1 MKKILLAIMAALI
14 IFAANAWAGGVGDA
28 VNVQITTDD
37 GRTLPLYPVK
47 IRQGLHKVYA
57 EATKGDHYRVKV
69 QNRLNQRIG
78 LVIAVDGRNIISGK
92 KSSLKNNERMYIL
105 EPYAAGEFSGWRTAQ
120 DRINRFYF
128 TDLPDS
134 YAAAFG
140 DRSAMGVI
148 AVSVY
153 PELDRC
159 GQPANILQQSPAA
172 SPRRESRASSLSKAE
187 PAPAAPRKL
196 DGRMKD
202 KTAAMEQDMESAGTG
217 YGRDEYSPSWI
228 VNFEPEK
235 RAVENIYIK
244 YEWRST
250 LCKLGVISCIQTPC
264 RPHNRLWDN
273 VEYAPPPPRF

>member
-1 MKKILLAIMAALI
+1 MAALI

-28 VNVQITTDD
+28 VDVQITTDD